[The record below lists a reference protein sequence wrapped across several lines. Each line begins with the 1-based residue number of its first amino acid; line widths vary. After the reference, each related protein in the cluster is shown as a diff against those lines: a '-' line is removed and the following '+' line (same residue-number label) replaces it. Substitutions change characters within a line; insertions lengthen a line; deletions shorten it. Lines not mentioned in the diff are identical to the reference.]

1 MIADM
6 HPRRL
11 RLLVELSRRGTMRE
25 VAEVTGAATSAVSQ
39 QLSVLE
45 REAGAELLEH
55 TGRNVRLTPAGRRLV
70 EHAEGI
76 LAALDAAR
84 YDLGEHAEPSGVVRV
99 ASYASALTVRL
110 VPIAQQLTADH
121 PGLDIR
127 LAEHEPDEVEQLL
140 ADGEIDLG
148 ITYDFDLAPRRHRAQ
163 TTTPLSWR
171 RRWSLATPTGLG
183 LSGATSTEV
192 IRALPDIPWIVNSR
206 GGDDQQVVERLCA
219 AADVPTRIGHRAD
232 SLELVEALIG
242 AGMGVALLPAD
253 RARVPGIVLHRLPDP
268 QVWQRS
274 YAHTPAGHAGWPPVA
289 ALLEA
294 LRAT

>member
-1 MIADM
+1 MIGGM

-11 RLLVELSRRGTMRE
+11 RLLIELSRRGTMRE
-25 VAEVTGAATSAVSQ
+25 VAEATGSATSAVSQ

-45 REAGAELLEH
+45 REAGAQLLEH
-55 TGRNVRLTPAGRRLV
+55 TGRNVRLTPAGLRLV
-70 EHAEGI
+70 DHAEGI
-76 LAALDAAR
+76 LAALEAAR
-84 YDLGEHAEPSGVVRV
+84 YDLSEQAEPRGVVRV
-99 ASYASALTVRL
+99 ASYASALTDRL

-127 LAEHEPDEVEQLL
+127 LEEHEPDEVEQLL

-148 ITYDFDLAPRRHRAQ
+148 ITYDFDIAPRSHRER
-163 TTTPLSWR
+163 TTTPLTWR
-171 RRWSLATPTGLG
+171 RRWSLATQPGLG
-183 LSGATSTEV
+183 LSGPTTTDV

-219 AADVPTRIGHRAD
+219 LADVPIRIGHRAD